1 MGLVSYSIISLLD
14 YVMRNICNKYNEWD
28 SKFKNESKFA
38 MAESAFCVILALAIW
53 YFDSKDHRPID
64 FYPIFFGFF
73 VPLFYAYFTSTITK
87 TIERREETDA
97 AFNKHMKEIKN
108 KEEAVSEA
116 ILTENNAVDS
126 KIEERINEA
135 SIALKKA
142 QKELDE
148 ARNNQK
154 AEVNL
159 VKKNFEKF
167 FKKFPPTIV
176 TLVALFM
183 FMVSMVT

>member
-1 MGLVSYSIISLLD
+1 
-14 YVMRNICNKYNEWD
+14 
-28 SKFKNESKFA
+28 
-38 MAESAFCVILALAIW
+38 
-53 YFDSKDHRPID
+53 
-64 FYPIFFGFF
+64 
-73 VPLFYAYFTSTITK
+73 
-87 TIERREETDA
+87 
-97 AFNKHMKEIKN
+97 MKEIKN